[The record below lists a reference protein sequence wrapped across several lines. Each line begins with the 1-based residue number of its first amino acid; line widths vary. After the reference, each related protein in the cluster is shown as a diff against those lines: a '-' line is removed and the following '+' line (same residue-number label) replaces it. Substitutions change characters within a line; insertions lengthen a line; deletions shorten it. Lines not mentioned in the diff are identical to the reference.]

1 MVAVGVSWAAAG
13 AAVASSAAT
22 RNPAQWT
29 RGPRKARLPPE
40 RCRSMPHR
48 HRGELFLQ
56 SGIVIRTAATPCN
69 EKQNG
74 CDNWTA
80 PGSVRQDRSCRSF
93 RRTGGGRMAFLL
105 GSMRRLAG
113 PLLVA
118 LAVLSSGPALAGTVR
133 LGVLKFGTVNW
144 ELDVI
149 KTNGLD
155 KAAGLDLEIV
165 GLASTGATT
174 VALQAGSV
182 DVIVTDWLW
191 VTRQRAAG
199 AHFTFV
205 PFSTSV
211 GALMLPPNST
221 IASLA
226 DLKGKKIGI
235 SGGPVDKNWLVI
247 RALAQ
252 QRHGIELDTAVEKVF
267 GAPPLLNEEILSGRL
282 DAVINAW
289 NFIAELEAKGYR
301 KLVGVE
307 DAQKELGIQTQVPLL
322 GYVFDENWAASHK
335 DDLLALVRASRKA
348 KDLLA
353 RSDAEWERLRP
364 LMKAPD
370 DATFAALRA
379 GYRKGIPAHWGEAE
393 RADAAKLFAVMAR
406 LGGEELIG
414 KSTALQ
420 PGTFWAA
427 VTY

>member
-1 MVAVGVSWAAAG
+1 
-13 AAVASSAAT
+13 
-22 RNPAQWT
+22 
-29 RGPRKARLPPE
+29 
-40 RCRSMPHR
+40 
-48 HRGELFLQ
+48 
-56 SGIVIRTAATPCN
+56 
-69 EKQNG
+69 
-74 CDNWTA
+74 
-80 PGSVRQDRSCRSF
+80 
-93 RRTGGGRMAFLL
+93 MAFLF
-105 GSMRRLAG
+105 GSIRWFAG
-113 PLLVA
+113 PLLASLVVLGNGPVA
-118 LAVLSSGPALAGTVR
+118 AGTIK

-149 KTNGLD
+149 KANGLD
-155 KAAGLDLEIV
+155 KAEGLDLEIV
-165 GLASTGATT
+165 DLANTGATT

-191 VTRQRAAG
+191 VSRQRAAG
-199 AHFTFV
+199 ARFTFV
-205 PFSTSV
+205 PFSASV

-221 IASLA
+221 VASLA

-252 QRHGIELDTAVEKVF
+252 QRNGIDLDAAAEKVF

-282 DAVINAW
+282 DAVINSW
-289 NFIAELEAKGYR
+289 NFIAELEAKGYK

-322 GYVFDENWAASHK
+322 GYVFDENWAATHP
-335 DDLLALVRASRKA
+335 DDLLALVRASRRA

-353 RSDAEWERLRP
+353 HSDTEWERLRP

-370 DATFAALRA
+370 DATFAALRD
-379 GYRKGIPAHWGEAE
+379 GFRRGIPAHWGEAE
-393 RADAAKLFAVMAR
+393 RADAVKLFAVMAK
-406 LGGEELIG
+406 LGGEELVG

-420 PGTFWAA
+420 PGTFWSA